1 MKHRW
6 QCNQEELTAVLFAS
20 YDREKFDSVDRSRD
34 RCLAAHLFCDAN
46 IAEPSLL
53 LPSVVVDISSGT
65 IIHDELSE
73 VSVGGM
79 IDWQSAATYCKRLQS
94 NHHFKAAA
102 RSQPKSKFKM

>member
-53 LPSVVVDISSGT
+53 LPSVVVDGT

-79 IDWQSAATYCKRLQS
+79 IDWQSATYCKAIITS
-94 NHHFKAAA
+94 KP
-102 RSQPKSKFKM
+102 RSPQPAKIKVQDVKVHLS